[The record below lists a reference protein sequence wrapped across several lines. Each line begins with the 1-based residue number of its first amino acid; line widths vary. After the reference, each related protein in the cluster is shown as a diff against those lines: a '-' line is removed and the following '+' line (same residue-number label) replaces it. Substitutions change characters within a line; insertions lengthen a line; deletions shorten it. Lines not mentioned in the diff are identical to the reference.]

1 MKKWYRLSL
10 QISVVLILIFM
21 ACPALVQAGESKDG
35 MTTGARTEGTTVAEE
50 QTEGTAVA
58 EKDAEEGATGEDSY
72 LDAWMEEIDF
82 TDLDDLLEEDIFP
95 EQREPL
101 KFSTLVQELLTDGVT
116 DFDYTQIVSWMKDA
130 LVYELETNRKILVEV
145 VVLAVGFSILKH
157 FSDAFKQAY
166 ISEICFLLVYSIVA
180 VLLLQSFQIYSS
192 IADEVLSQSVDFMK
206 SLVPTF
212 CISMVFS
219 AGVETS
225 AGFYQMAFLV
235 IYLIQWLFLKIL
247 MPLLHV
253 YVLLE
258 LFNHFFEDE
267 KFGNL
272 TELIKGIL
280 NWGMK
285 SAGVVVLG
293 LNVVQGLISPAKDR
307 LTNGSINKAAAVI
320 PGIGDVLS
328 GMGEVMLGAGILIK
342 NCVGVAALL
351 ILIAIA
357 MMPVLKILMLS
368 LMYKL
373 AAVVVEPAADKRI
386 AGCLKGMAEGG
397 MLYLKLVLYCVALL
411 FVTVALTTM
420 ASGFAF

>member
-1 MKKWYRLSL
+1 MKKWYRLS
-10 QISVVLILIFM
+10 IFIGIVFFM
-21 ACPALVQAGESKDG
+21 ARPVLVQAGESVERV
-35 MTTGARTEGTTVAEE
+35 TTGIWTEGEE
-50 QTEGTAVA
+50 ESGNTG
-58 EKDAEEGATGEDSY
+58 EEGY
-72 LDAWMEEIDF
+72 LDAWMEEMDF
-82 TDLDDLLEEDIFP
+82 TDLDALLEEELFP
-95 EQREPL
+95 EQREAL
-101 KFSTLVQELLTDGVT
+101 TFSTLVQELLADGVT
-116 DFDYTQIVSWMKDA
+116 NFDYSKIVSWIKDA
-130 LVYELETNRKILVEV
+130 LFYEIETNRKILVEV
-145 VVLAVGFSILKH
+145 VLLAVGFSILKH
-157 FSDAFKQAY
+157 FSEAFKQAY
-166 ISEICFLLVYSIVA
+166 ISDICFLLVYSIVA
-180 VLLLQSFQIYSS
+180 ALLLESFEIYSG
-192 IADEVLSQSVDFMK
+192 IADEVLSQSVNFMK

-235 IYLIQWLFLKIL
+235 IYLIQWLFLKVL
-247 MPLLHV
+247 MPLIQV
-253 YVLLE
+253 YVLME

-272 TELIKGIL
+272 TELIKGIV

-285 SAGVVVLG
+285 SAGVAVLG

-307 LTNGSINKAAAVI
+307 LTNGTINKAASVI

-351 ILIAIA
+351 VLIAIA

-373 AAVVVEPAADKRI
+373 AAVVVEPAADKRV

-397 MLYLKLVLYCVALL
+397 MLYLKLVLYCVVLL
-411 FVTVALTTM
+411 FVTVALATM

>member
-1 MKKWYRLSL
+1 MKKWYRLS
-10 QISVVLILIFM
+10 IFIGIVFFM
-21 ACPALVQAGESKDG
+21 ARPVLVQAGESVERV
-35 MTTGARTEGTTVAEE
+35 TTGIWTEGEE
-50 QTEGTAVA
+50 ESGNTG
-58 EKDAEEGATGEDSY
+58 EEGY
-72 LDAWMEEIDF
+72 LDAWMEEMDF
-82 TDLDDLLEEDIFP
+82 TDLDALLEEELFP
-95 EQREPL
+95 EQREDL
-101 KFSTLVQELLTDGVT
+101 KFSTLVQELLADGVT
-116 DFDYTQIVSWMKDA
+116 NFDYSKIVSWIKDA
-130 LVYELETNRKILVEV
+130 LFYEIETNRKILVEV
-145 VVLAVGFSILKH
+145 VLLAVGFSILKH
-157 FSDAFKQAY
+157 FSEAFKQAY
-166 ISEICFLLVYSIVA
+166 ISDICFLLVYSIVA
-180 VLLLQSFQIYSS
+180 ALLLESFEIYSG
-192 IADEVLSQSVDFMK
+192 IADEVLSQSVNFMK

-235 IYLIQWLFLKIL
+235 IYLIQWLFLKVL
-247 MPLLHV
+247 MPLIQV
-253 YVLLE
+253 YVLME

-272 TELIKGIL
+272 TELIKGIV

-285 SAGVVVLG
+285 SAGVAVLG

-307 LTNGSINKAAAVI
+307 LTNGTINKAASVI

-351 ILIAIA
+351 VLIAIA

-373 AAVVVEPAADKRI
+373 AAVVVEPAADKRV

-397 MLYLKLVLYCVALL
+397 MLYLKLVLYCVVLL
-411 FVTVALTTM
+411 FVTVALATM

>member
-10 QISVVLILIFM
+10 RISVILTLIFM
-21 ACPALVQAGESKDG
+21 ACPALVQAEESKDG
-35 MTTGARTEGTTVAEE
+35 MTTGVQTEATTVAEE
-50 QTEGTAVA
+50 QAEGTAVA
-58 EKDAEEGATGEDSY
+58 ENDAEEGATGEDSY

-157 FSDAFKQAY
+157 FSNAFKQAY

-285 SAGVVVLG
+285 SAGMVVLG